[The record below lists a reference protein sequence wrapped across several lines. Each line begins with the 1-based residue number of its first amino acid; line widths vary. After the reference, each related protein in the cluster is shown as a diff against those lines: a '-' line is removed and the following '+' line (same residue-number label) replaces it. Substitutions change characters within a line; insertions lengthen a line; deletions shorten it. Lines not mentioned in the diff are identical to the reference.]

1 MTELE
6 LPKLIEETT
15 ARGLGLST
23 GPDEGGVDGPR
34 SAAIWSVLAL
44 SILGM
49 VTTNSHIPV

>member
-6 LPKLIEETT
+6 LPELIEETT
-15 ARGLGLST
+15 ARGLRLNT
-23 GPDEGGVDGPR
+23 GSDEGGVGGAR